1 MKYNYLLIGETI
13 RNERL
18 KNNYSI
24 RGLARLVGMSD
35 TELSR
40 WENGERI
47 NYNLIL
53 LIRLCE
59 ILKIN
64 FINLLKV
71 NNYLP
76 VNYKEEVSNKEKFAE
91 SNYKNNNI
99 DKSNYIRVYIPREFF
114 VIGELNEKR
123 K

>member
-47 NYNLIL
+47 NHNLIL

-71 NNYLP
+71 SNYLP

>member
-47 NYNLIL
+47 SYNLIL

-71 NNYLP
+71 SNYLP

>member
-1 MKYNYLLIGETI
+1 MET
-13 RNERL
+13 
-18 KNNYSI
+18 KNI
-24 RGLARLVGMSD
+24 IIELRTQRGMSQD
-35 TELSR
+35 ELAEKVMVTRQAVSR

-71 NNYLP
+71 SNYLP

-91 SNYKNNNI
+91 SNYKNNDI